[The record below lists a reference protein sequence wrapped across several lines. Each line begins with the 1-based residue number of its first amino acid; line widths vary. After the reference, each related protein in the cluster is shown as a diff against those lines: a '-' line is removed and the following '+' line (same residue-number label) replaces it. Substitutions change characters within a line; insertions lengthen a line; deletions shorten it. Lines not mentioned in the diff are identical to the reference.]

1 MTPSNTLSD
10 ATKVADLTIDE
21 FRELVQEVVIQT
33 LSKMMSDPDE
43 GLELRDD
50 FVEELRQS
58 LADVKAGGRTTSMQ
72 KVAEKLGILQS
83 SINNPTQLSD
93 DKFEALADALAD
105 EFIKYV
111 DPDCPPLSDYEVSRE
126 GLYEDKVRPIS

>member
-1 MTPSNTLSD
+1 MTPSNISVG

-21 FRELVQEVVIQT
+21 FRKLVQEVVIQT
-33 LSKMMSDPDE
+33 LLEMMSDPDE

-50 FVEELRQS
+50 LVEELKQS
-58 LADVKAGGRTTSMQ
+58 LANVEAGGKTMLMQ
-72 KVAEKLGILQS
+72 KVAEKLGLLQS
-83 SINNPTQLSD
+83 AMNNTTQLSD

-111 DPDCPPLSDYEVSRE
+111 GPDCPPLSDYAVSRD
-126 GLYEDKVRPIS
+126 GLYEDHL